1 MATKTKDVTD
11 SLELIPVTDLNF
23 DFKLTPAKI
32 EIEGKEVLEQA
43 LTAYQKKY
51 AGYVV
56 TEDTIVGDT
65 AVKNELGRVER
76 QLSAAVKEKLDEYS
90 NPLDEVKAWVKDILG
105 PVKALKEDIAEQ
117 IKNFEAKETENRKQT
132 IKEAFEAAIAEKE
145 TDLDIN
151 LFAIHFDDLAK
162 KKCFMA
168 DNVRINQATL
178 KIISDLVA
186 EEATKKQQRETG
198 LIQISEAAGKAGFG
212 PAVYIRRYEQGAALG
227 DVLQAILDDKE
238 LADQA
243 KEKAELAKRIEEIT
257 SIAEAKSLA
266 PQKYVDM
273 LKAGKSALDVINV
286 LHADA
291 AEMRRAQAETERNTQ
306 SEADVLLYNQFY
318 GASGAPDS
326 DLNQSEGN
334 YAQEQNKGL
343 KTQNTASGDVGKKYG
358 FKFTVDLIFPAE
370 NAKETK
376 EQFKEWINAHGVQ
389 FEPKSKSVKVEM

>member
-1 MATKTKDVTD
+1 MTAKTKDVTD

-76 QLSAAVKEKLDEYS
+76 QLTAAVKEKLDEYS

-132 IKEAFEAAIAEKE
+132 VKEAFEAAIAEKE

-162 KKCFMA
+162 KKSFMA

-212 PAVYIRRYEQGAALG
+212 PAVYIRHYEQGAALG

-291 AEMRRAQAETERNTQ
+291 AEMRRAQAETERNAQ
-306 SEADVLLYNQFY
+306 SEADELLYNQFY
-318 GASGAPDS
+318 GASEAPDS

-334 YAQEQNKGL
+334 YSKEQNKGL
-343 KTQNTASGDVGKKYG
+343 KTQNKASNDDGKKYG

-376 EQFKEWINAHGVQ
+376 EQFKEWLNDHGVQ